1 MPVYVYKA
9 LDAAGKNIKGSIDAD
24 SSASAK
30 KKLRDMGLFITQIAE
45 TVISTRS
52 RTSPLTIFLFQREKT
67 AFLASFNRQLAT
79 LLTAGLPLIRAF
91 DAMIEQ
97 QDVPEVKDMTSAVRN
112 AVKEGDTLARAMNK
126 FPDYFPDLM
135 INMIDAGENSGALEI
150 TLARLADYY
159 EGKIKLR
166 NQIRSTMAYPIFMS
180 VVGLAVL
187 IFLFIF
193 LIPRVTAI
201 FDQMETTLPL
211 PTRFLI
217 FVSSLVQ
224 TYWWCVILLLIV
236 IGFVLFR
243 ITQNP
248 HYRLVLD
255 RKRLELP
262 LFGSL
267 YLKLAV
273 ARFARTLST
282 LLAGGLSL
290 FQALDIVKNIMNNS
304 FLTGLIDE
312 VRTSVGE
319 GGSLTAFLREKGI
332 FPAVFLHMT
341 AVGEETG
348 ELEQMM
354 TRVADTFEAEVDQTV
369 TTLTSLLEPVMILA
383 MGLVVGIIVIAIML
397 PIFEMS
403 QVIR

>member
-243 ITQNP
+243 ITQ
-248 HYRLVLD
+248 
-255 RKRLELP
+255 
-262 LFGSL
+262 
-267 YLKLAV
+267 
-273 ARFARTLST
+273 
-282 LLAGGLSL
+282 
-290 FQALDIVKNIMNNS
+290 
-304 FLTGLIDE
+304 
-312 VRTSVGE
+312 
-319 GGSLTAFLREKGI
+319 
-332 FPAVFLHMT
+332 
-341 AVGEETG
+341 
-348 ELEQMM
+348 
-354 TRVADTFEAEVDQTV
+354 
-369 TTLTSLLEPVMILA
+369 
-383 MGLVVGIIVIAIML
+383 
-397 PIFEMS
+397 
-403 QVIR
+403 

>member
-1 MPVYVYKA
+1 
-9 LDAAGKNIKGSIDAD
+9 
-24 SSASAK
+24 
-30 KKLRDMGLFITQIAE
+30 
-45 TVISTRS
+45 
-52 RTSPLTIFLFQREKT
+52 
-67 AFLASFNRQLAT
+67 
-79 LLTAGLPLIRAF
+79 
-91 DAMIEQ
+91 
-97 QDVPEVKDMTSAVRN
+97 
-112 AVKEGDTLARAMNK
+112 
-126 FPDYFPDLM
+126 
-135 INMIDAGENSGALEI
+135 
-150 TLARLADYY
+150 
-159 EGKIKLR
+159 
-166 NQIRSTMAYPIFMS
+166 
-180 VVGLAVL
+180 
-187 IFLFIF
+187 
-193 LIPRVTAI
+193 
-201 FDQMETTLPL
+201 
-211 PTRFLI
+211 
-217 FVSSLVQ
+217 
-224 TYWWCVILLLIV
+224 
-236 IGFVLFR
+236 
-243 ITQNP
+243 
-248 HYRLVLD
+248 
-255 RKRLELP
+255 P